1 MVKPEVGAKP
11 IVKWVG
17 GKARLLPT
25 LFPLMPEDKSD
36 YVEPFA
42 GGLAVLFAVSPQV
55 AHVNDNNSEL
65 VNLYEVVRDDPNG
78 LVAAL
83 KAHKAKDSEE
93 HFYEVRALDRDA
105 AKFAGLSS
113 VERAARFV
121 YLNKTAYNG
130 LWRVNSQGQMNA
142 PYGRYKRPAIV
153 NEEGIRAVHAFFA
166 GRGVSFTTGD
176 FADTLPHVKR
186 GTFVYLD
193 PPYDPISKTAAY
205 TGYTA
210 SGFGRAD
217 QERLRAYCD
226 QLDKR
231 GARFML
237 SNADTPFIND
247 LYAGYRIEKVVAPR
261 AISCKGDGRKAVS
274 EVVVMN
280 YA

>member
-1 MVKPEVGAKP
+1 MATSREAKP
-11 IVKWVG
+11 IIKWVG
-17 GKARLLPT
+17 GKARLMPT
-25 LFPLMPEDKSD
+25 LLPLMPEEKSD

-42 GGLAVLFAVSPQV
+42 GGLAVLFAVAPQT
-55 AHVNDNNSEL
+55 AHVNDNNQEL
-65 VNLYEVVRDDPNG
+65 VNLYEVVRDNPEG
-78 LVAAL
+78 LLAAL
-83 KAHKAKDSEE
+83 RGHKEADNEE
-93 HFYEVRALDRDA
+93 HFYEVRAIDRDPCA
-105 AKFAGLSS
+105 FSSLSP

-153 NEEGIRAVHAFFA
+153 NEDGIRAASAFFS
-166 GRGVSFTTGD
+166 GRDVTFTTGD
-176 FADTLPHVKR
+176 FSDTISYVKR

-205 TGYTA
+205 TGYT
-210 SGFGRAD
+210 SGGFGRAD
-217 QERLRAYCD
+217 QERLRNYCD
-226 QLDKR
+226 ELDR
-231 GARFML
+231 LGASFML
-237 SNADTPFIND
+237 SNADTEFIND
-247 LYAGYRIEKVVAPR
+247 LYDGYHIVKVRAPR